1 MKKAAVILAA
11 FLLSAVLLC
20 AQNVFDGTKR
30 TEYTITESTS
40 LGGGITINND
50 VVTSS
55 TGNVAGLIQFNSKA
69 RTIKIGNK
77 KINYLNSD
85 LKTERFDNSCLT
97 SGKAQI
103 ANNGGEVVFQIIED
117 YRKNTINMLIQW
129 PDYSAVKVMAAFKAS
144 KEIK

>member
-20 AQNVFDGTKR
+20 AQSVFDGTKR

>member
-1 MKKAAVILAA
+1 MKKAVVILAA
-11 FLLSAVLLC
+11 LLLSAVSLF
-20 AQNVFDGTKR
+20 AQSVFGGSKR

-40 LGGGITINND
+40 LGGGVTISNS

-69 RTIKIGNK
+69 KTIKVGDR
-77 KINYLNSD
+77 KINYSNSD

-103 ANNGGEVVFQIIED
+103 ANNGGEVVFQIIEN
-117 YRKNTINMLIQW
+117 YEKNTINMLIQW

-144 KEIK
+144 KEVK